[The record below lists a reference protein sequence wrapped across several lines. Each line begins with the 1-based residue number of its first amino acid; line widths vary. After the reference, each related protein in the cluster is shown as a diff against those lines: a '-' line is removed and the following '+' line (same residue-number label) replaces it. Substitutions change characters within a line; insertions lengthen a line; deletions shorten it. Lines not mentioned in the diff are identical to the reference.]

1 MTDQGALRAFDAQEL
16 AWFSEHGRAVQLLA
30 RSPLSEL
37 LIVGWRPGQQS
48 SFHDHGDS
56 ESIVVLLCGRLS
68 ARNDSV
74 HLELT
79 PGQILLTPRGVKH
92 QMTNIGDEPALTV
105 HIYAP
110 PVGGNPSAPFRDL
123 SAAVPADCMPD
134 PSWYQGERIGS

>member
-1 MTDQGALRAFDAQEL
+1 MTDHGALRAFDAEAL

-30 RSPLSEL
+30 RSPQSEL
-37 LIVGWRPGQQS
+37 LIVGWQPGQQS

-56 ESIVVLLCGRLS
+56 ESIVVLLRGRLA

-74 HLELT
+74 HWGLG

-123 SAAVPADCMPD
+123 SAIAPGDRVPD
-134 PSWYQGERIGS
+134 PGQQQGERTGS